1 MKSLILR
8 WLICLVVVALFAG
21 PAVVMAVD
29 ANTVG
34 SEQIIDLSIK
44 PWDIA
49 NGAVN
54 SPKIADGS
62 ITNADVAPGA
72 AIAASKINRT
82 GLNADLLDGLNSSAF
97 ALGGH
102 NHDWA
107 YVKKPQATA
116 EQIAMLKWYEVGNNF
131 PVGDGPDGIAFD
143 GTYIWVAN
151 NN

>member
-49 NGAVN
+49 KGAVSRGHIANGAVN
-54 SPKIADGS
+54 SAKIADGS
-62 ITNADVAPGA
+62 IQNVDVAPG
-72 AIAASKINRT
+72 
-82 GLNADLLDGLNSSAF
+82 LNADTVDGQHASNF
-97 ALGGH
+97 
-102 NHDWA
+102 
-107 YVKKPQATA
+107 
-116 EQIAMLKWYEVGNNF
+116 VGKTGNQT
-131 PVGDGPDGIAFD
+131 I
-143 GTYIWVAN
+143 
-151 NN
+151 